1 MSQKKLDDFF
11 SLNPNRSNKAPPQ
24 PKPILS
30 NIPYNSK
37 RIQPEES
44 KEVIFIDDLSDCST
58 PILYDQEEVPEPSNH
73 DNELK
78 YSNVPIPPAPP
89 APPTSYAEVLKQKEI
104 KTNQNSQK
112 YSKKMSPMSF
122 PKSSA
127 PSHLRLPHH
136 TSSLWRSR
144 KPQLYK
150 LASKQEC
157 SVEFILR
164 LVFENIVECR
174 LHKAETLDI
183 SVLNNFF
190 EKHDSASTIDLFSK
204 IASYAL
210 EVELLFQQVLF
221 K

>member
-11 SLNPNRSNKAPPQ
+11 SLNPNRSNKAPSQ
-24 PKPILS
+24 PTSTLS

-37 RIQPEES
+37 QIQAEES
-44 KEVIFIDDLSDCST
+44 KETIYLDDLSDCAT
-58 PILYDQEEVPEPSNH
+58 PIICDQEEVLEPSNH
-73 DNELK
+73 YNQSK
-78 YSNVPIPPAPP
+78 PSNPPVA
-89 APPTSYAEVLKQKEI
+89 PTSYNEVLKQKDP
-104 KTNQNSQK
+104 KVHQNSQK

-122 PKSSA
+122 PKSST

-150 LASKQEC
+150 LATKQES

-183 SVLNNFF
+183 SVLNHFF
-190 EKHDSASTIDLFSK
+190 EKNDSASTIDLFSK

-210 EVELLFQQVLF
+210 EVELLFQQVLSI
-221 K
+221 